1 MRASA
6 LRGML
11 LAVAAAA
18 CSGGGAATTAG
29 FPAEP
34 YTTTASDSGV
44 LAIDL
49 RTSPQPPVRGS
60 NSVELTV
67 SRASDGT
74 PVPGLGVAVQTWMPA
89 MNHGSSTPTVT
100 EEGEGKY
107 LVTSV
112 YLYMPG
118 TWQLLTTFSG
128 PVSDHATSTLTV
140 P

>member
-1 MRASA
+1 VKTAA
-6 LRGML
+6 WPCVL
-11 LAVAAAA
+11 LAVALAA
-18 CSGGGAATTAG
+18 CSGGAAATTAG

-34 YTTTASDSGV
+34 YTTTTSDAGTLV
-44 LAIDL
+44 VDV

-67 SRASDGT
+67 SRAADGT
-74 PVPGLGVAVQTWMPA
+74 PVPGLGVVAQTWMPA
-89 MNHGSSTPTVT
+89 MNHGSSTPTVS

-107 LVTSV
+107 LVTGV

-118 TWQLLTTFSG
+118 TWQLRTTFSG
-128 PVSDHATSTLTV
+128 SVSDHATLTLTV